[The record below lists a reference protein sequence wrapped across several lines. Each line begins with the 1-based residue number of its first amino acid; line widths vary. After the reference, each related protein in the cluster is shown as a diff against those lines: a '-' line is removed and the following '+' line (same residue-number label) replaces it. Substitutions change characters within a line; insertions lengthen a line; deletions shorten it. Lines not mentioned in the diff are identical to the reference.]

1 MYTSK
6 DLKKKSD
13 KLQIVVD
20 ILKKNNLITDTISL
34 GEAKFMV
41 IILDKV
47 YFYICKKCFNPD
59 LIKNIDIIFSFHFYY
74 LLCNYIFK
82 INNT

>member
-1 MYTSK
+1 MYTSQ
-6 DLKKKSD
+6 DIKKKSD

-41 IILDKV
+41 IISDKV
-47 YFYICKKCFNPD
+47 C
-59 LIKNIDIIFSFHFYY
+59 LH
-74 LLCNYIFK
+74 L
-82 INNT
+82 